1 MTLPISWN
9 QQTYRRRL
17 QSPVSQNESHGES
30 TPTLLEGRLVI
41 VSFLKRNGVVIDFKE
56 RNGYKLYEI
65 SWSFKST
72 YTNCQGI
79 KSIYKI

>member
-56 RNGYKLYEI
+56 RNAIG
-65 SWSFKST
+65 
-72 YTNCQGI
+72 C
-79 KSIYKI
+79 